1 MRDDAHCGLA
11 IFVVFLDRLKNDV
24 IWLSLLMLNEG
35 WSCSLVWNTTGVS
48 APAISAGS
56 TYFLYS
62 PSPIF
67 HHQYNFTCSVLMHT
81 GGLEEAD
88 QLQFSCISAL
98 RCSPLKLEKILDN
111 KDKLSDVCQHNNRGG
126 HGAVER
132 FGGGNSGKR
141 GSFGENQGAVKVP
154 RTCWSE
160 SCRKNRALLTQ
171 LAGPMSTSR

>member
-11 IFVVFLDRLKNDV
+11 IFVAFLDCLKNDV
-24 IWLSLLMLNEG
+24 GSWLSLLMQNEG

-62 PSPIF
+62 RSPIF

-88 QLQFSCISAL
+88 QLQFSCTSAL
-98 RCSPLKLEKILDN
+98 RYSPMKLERILDN
-111 KDKLSDVCQHNNRGG
+111 KENLTNKLSDVCQHNNRGG
-126 HGAVER
+126 YGAVER

-154 RTCWSE
+154 RICWRE
-160 SCRKNRALLTQ
+160 S
-171 LAGPMSTSR
+171 

>member
-1 MRDDAHCGLA
+1 M
-11 IFVVFLDRLKNDV
+11 
-24 IWLSLLMLNEG
+24 
-35 WSCSLVWNTTGVS
+35 S

-62 PSPIF
+62 RSPIF

-81 GGLEEAD
+81 AGLEEAD

-111 KDKLSDVCQHNNRGG
+111 KENPTDKLSDVCQHNNRGG

-141 GSFGENQGAVKVP
+141 GNFGENQGAVKV
-154 RTCWSE
+154 
-160 SCRKNRALLTQ
+160 
-171 LAGPMSTSR
+171 SRIC